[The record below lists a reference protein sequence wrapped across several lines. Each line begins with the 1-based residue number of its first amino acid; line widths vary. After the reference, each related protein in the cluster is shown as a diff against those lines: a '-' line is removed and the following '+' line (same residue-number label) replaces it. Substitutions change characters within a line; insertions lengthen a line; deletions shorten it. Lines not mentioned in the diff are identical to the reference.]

1 MTTKVALYC
10 RVSTSTKDQTTE
22 NQLREL
28 QSYCDRMEYE
38 VVKVY
43 EDEVSGAK
51 SREKR
56 PAYNQLIKDAFLKRF
71 DLIIGWDVSRFG
83 RSMKEFVHF
92 LSDMDDK
99 GIGVVAVK
107 NGLETFSSSG
117 RMMMKLIGVLEE
129 WNREM
134 LIERTNAGLA
144 RTVANGTKLGRKSV
158 LTPSLKRRILDAKEN
173 GSSIRRI
180 AEEIGINRGAVQRF
194 LQVAYHSHSIVPGG
208 FDVTS

>member
-1 MTTKVALYC
+1 MTTRVALYC

-28 QSYCDRMEYE
+28 KSYCDRMGYE
-38 VVKVY
+38 VVKIY

-51 SREKR
+51 SRESR
-56 PAYNQLIKDAFLKRF
+56 PAYSELCKDAFLKGF
-71 DLIIGWDVSRFG
+71 DTIIGWDVSRFG

-92 LSDMDDK
+92 LSDMDER
-99 GIGVVAVK
+99 GIGVIAVK
-107 NGLETFSSSG
+107 NGLDTVSSSG

-144 RTVANGTKLGRKSV
+144 RTVANGTRLGRKSV
-158 LTPSLKRRILDAKEN
+158 LTPSIKRKINDLKEN

-180 AEEIGINRGAVQRF
+180 AGEVGVNRGAVQRF
-194 LQVAYHSHSIVPGG
+194 LQVA
-208 FDVTS
+208 

>member
-28 QSYCDRMEYE
+28 KSYCERMDYE
-38 VVKVY
+38 IVKIY

-56 PAYNQLIKDAFLKRF
+56 PAYSELCKDAFLKKF
-71 DLIIGWDVSRFG
+71 DIIIGWDVSRFG
-83 RSMKEFVHF
+83 RSMKEFVSF

-99 GIGVVAVK
+99 GIGVIAVK

-117 RMMMKLIGVLEE
+117 RMMIKLIGVLEE

-144 RTVANGTKLGRKSV
+144 RTIANGTKLGRKSV
-158 LTPSLKRRILDAKEN
+158 LTPSTKRKILDLKGN
-173 GSSIRRI
+173 GSSIRNI
-180 AEEIGINRGAVQRF
+180 ANEVGINRGAVQRF
-194 LQVAYHSHSIVPGG
+194 LQVA
-208 FDVTS
+208 

>member
-1 MTTKVALYC
+1 MTMKVALYC

-22 NQLREL
+22 NQRLEL
-28 QSYCDRMEYE
+28 ESYCDRMNYE
-38 VVKVY
+38 IVKIY

-56 PAYNQLIKDAFLKRF
+56 PAYNELCQDAFLKKF
-71 DLIIGWDVSRFG
+71 DAVIGWDVSRFG
-83 RSMKEFVHF
+83 RSMKEFVSF

-99 GIGVVAVK
+99 GIGVIAVK
-107 NGLETFSSSG
+107 NGLDTVSNSG

-158 LTPSLKRRILDAKEN
+158 LTPSIKRRIMGAKEN
-173 GSSIRRI
+173 GLSIRKI
-180 AEEIGINRGAVQRF
+180 AETVGINRGAVQRF
-194 LQVAYHSHSIVPGG
+194 LQVA
-208 FDVTS
+208 

>member
-28 QSYCDRMEYE
+28 TAYCDRMGFEI
-38 VVKVY
+38 VKVY

-51 SREKR
+51 TREKR
-56 PAYNQLIKDAFLKRF
+56 PAYNEMCKDAFFKNF
-71 DLIIGWDVSRFG
+71 DTIIGWDVSRFG
-83 RSMKEFVHF
+83 RSMKEFVSF
-92 LSDMDDK
+92 LSEMDER

-107 NGLETFSSSG
+107 NGLETESSSG

-158 LTPSLKRRILDAKEN
+158 LTPSIKRRVTELKE
-173 GSSIRRI
+173 GGLSIRKI
-180 AEEIGINRGAVQRF
+180 SDEIGINRGAIQRF
-194 LQVAYHSHSIVPGG
+194 LSDTKTVSEIV
-208 FDVTS
+208 

>member
-1 MTTKVALYC
+1 MTMKVALYC
-10 RVSTSTKDQTTE
+10 RVSTSTKEQTTE
-22 NQLREL
+22 NQRLEL
-28 QSYCDRMEYE
+28 ESYCDRMNYE
-38 VVKVY
+38 IVKIY

-56 PAYNQLIKDAFLKRF
+56 PAYNELCQDAFLKKF
-71 DLIIGWDVSRFG
+71 DAIIGWDVSRFG
-83 RSMKEFVHF
+83 RSMKEFVSF

-99 GIGVVAVK
+99 GIGVIAVK
-107 NGLETFSSSG
+107 NGLDTVSSSG

-158 LTPSLKRRILDAKEN
+158 LTQSIKRKVIDLKEN
-173 GSSIRRI
+173 GFSIRKI
-180 AEEIGINRGAVQRF
+180 SDEIGINRGAIQRF
-194 LQVAYHSHSIVPGG
+194 LSDTKTVSQIA
-208 FDVTS
+208 

>member
-1 MTTKVALYC
+1 MTAKVALYC

-28 QSYCDRMEYE
+28 NSYCDRMGYE
-38 VVKVY
+38 VVKIY

-56 PAYNQLIKDAFLKRF
+56 PAYSELCKDAFLKKF
-71 DLIIGWDVSRFG
+71 DIVIGWDVSRFG
-83 RSMKEFVHF
+83 RSMKEFVSF
-92 LSDMDDK
+92 LSGMDDK
-99 GIGVVAVK
+99 GIGVIAVK

-129 WNREM
+129 WNLEM
-134 LIERTNAGLA
+134 LKERTNAGLA

-158 LTPSLKRRILDAKEN
+158 LTPSIKRKTLDLKGN
-173 GSSIRRI
+173 GSSIRNI
-180 AEEIGINRGAVQRF
+180 ADEVGINRGAVQRF
-194 LQVAYHSHSIVPGG
+194 LQVA
-208 FDVTS
+208 

>member
-1 MTTKVALYC
+1 MTKKVALYC
-10 RVSTSTKDQTTE
+10 RVSTSSKDQTTE
-22 NQLREL
+22 NQRLEL
-28 QSYCDRMEYE
+28 ETYCDRMGYE

-56 PAYNQLIKDAFLKRF
+56 PAYSELIKDAFLKKF
-71 DLIIGWDVSRFG
+71 DVIIGWDVSRFG
-83 RSMKEFVHF
+83 RSMKEFIHF

-107 NGLETFSSSG
+107 NGLDTNSSSG

-158 LTPSLKRRILDAKEN
+158 LTPSIKRNILDAKVN
-173 GSSIRRI
+173 GLSIRKI
-180 AEEIGINRGAVQRF
+180 ADEVGINRGAVQRF
-194 LQVAYHSHSIVPGG
+194 LQVA
-208 FDVTS
+208 

>member
-1 MTTKVALYC
+1 MGY
-10 RVSTSTKDQTTE
+10 Q
-22 NQLREL
+22 
-28 QSYCDRMEYE
+28 

-56 PAYNQLIKDAFLKRF
+56 PAYSNLCTDAFLKKF
-71 DLIIGWDVSRFG
+71 DIVIGWDVSRFG
-83 RSMKEFVHF
+83 RSMKEFVSF
-92 LSDMDDK
+92 LSDMDEKD
-99 GIGVVAVK
+99 IGVIAVK
-107 NGLETFSSSG
+107 NGLDTSSSSG

-158 LTPSLKRRILDAKEN
+158 LTPSIKRKVLDAKRN
-173 GSSIRRI
+173 GASIRKI
-180 AEEIGINRGAVQRF
+180 AHEVGINRGAVQRF
-194 LQVAYHSHSIVPGG
+194 LQVA
-208 FDVTS
+208 

>member
-1 MTTKVALYC
+1 MTMKVALYC

-22 NQLREL
+22 NQRLEL
-28 QSYCDRMEYE
+28 KSYCDRMNYE
-38 VVKVY
+38 IVKIY

-56 PAYNQLIKDAFLKRF
+56 PAYNELCQDAFLKKF
-71 DLIIGWDVSRFG
+71 DAIIGWDVSRFG
-83 RSMKEFVHF
+83 RSMKEFVSF

-99 GIGVVAVK
+99 GIGVIAVK
-107 NGLETFSSSG
+107 NGLDTVSSSG

-158 LTPSLKRRILDAKEN
+158 LTPSIKRKVIDLKESGL
-173 GSSIRRI
+173 SIRKI
-180 AEEIGINRGAVQRF
+180 SDEIGINRGAVQRF
-194 LQVAYHSHSIVPGG
+194 LKVA
-208 FDVTS
+208 

>member
-28 QSYCDRMEYE
+28 TAYCDRMGYG
-38 VVKVY
+38 VVIVY

-51 SREKR
+51 TREKR
-56 PAYNQLIKDAFLKRF
+56 PAYSELCKDVFLKKF
-71 DLIIGWDVSRFG
+71 DIVIGWDVSRFG
-83 RSMKEFVHF
+83 RSMKEFLSF

-107 NGLETFSSSG
+107 NGLDTVSSSG

-144 RTVANGTKLGRKSV
+144 RTVANGTEV
-158 LTPSLKRRILDAKEN
+158 VPEN
-173 GSSIRRI
+173 RT
-180 AEEIGINRGAVQRF
+180 V
-194 LQVAYHSHSIVPGG
+194 V
-208 FDVTS
+208 

>member
-1 MTTKVALYC
+1 MTTRVALYC

-28 QSYCDRMEYE
+28 QSYCDRMGYE

-56 PAYNQLIKDAFLKRF
+56 PAYNELCKDAFLKKF
-71 DLIIGWDVSRFG
+71 DLVIAWDVSRFG
-83 RSMKEFVHF
+83 RSLKEFVSF
-92 LSDMDDK
+92 LADMEDK

-107 NGLETFSSSG
+107 NGLDTSSSTG
-117 RMMMKLIGVLEE
+117 KMMMKMIGCLEE

-134 LIERTNAGLA
+134 LVERTKSGLA
-144 RTVANGTKLGRKSV
+144 RTRANGTKLGRRKIT
-158 LTPSLKRRILDAKEN
+158 TPKMTAQIVSLRNEN
-173 GSSIRRI
+173 KSIRAI
-180 AEEIGINRGAVQRF
+180 AAEVGVSTATIQRE
-194 LQVAYHSHSIVPGG
+194 LRKVA
-208 FDVTS
+208 

>member
-1 MTTKVALYC
+1 MVRKVALYC

-22 NQLREL
+22 NQIREL
-28 QSYCDRMEYE
+28 KSYCDRMDYE
-38 VVKVY
+38 IVKIY

-51 SREKR
+51 SRESR
-56 PAYNQLIKDAFLKRF
+56 PAYSELIKDAFLKRF

-92 LSDMDDK
+92 LSDMDEK
-99 GIGVVAVK
+99 GIGVIAVK
-107 NGLETFSSSG
+107 NGLDTSSSSG

-158 LTPSLKRRILDAKEN
+158 LTPSIKRKIIDLTEN
-173 GSSIRRI
+173 GLSIRKI
-180 AEEIGINRGAVQRF
+180 ADEVGINRGAVQRF
-194 LQVAYHSHSIVPGG
+194 LQVA
-208 FDVTS
+208 

>member
-1 MTTKVALYC
+1 MVRKVAIYC

-28 QSYCDRMEYE
+28 HSYCERMGYE

-56 PAYNQLIKDAFLKRF
+56 PAYSELCKDAFLKKF
-71 DLIIGWDVSRFG
+71 DVIIGWDVSRFG

-107 NGLETFSSSG
+107 NGLDTSSSSG

-134 LIERTNAGLA
+134 LVERTNAGLA
-144 RTVANGTKLGRKSV
+144 RTVANGTKLGRKKTVTDKITDQIIELRTEKKSIRAIASEV
-158 LTPSLKRRILDAKEN
+158 GVSTATVQRELKR
-173 GSSIRRI
+173 
-180 AEEIGINRGAVQRF
+180 
-194 LQVAYHSHSIVPGG
+194 VA
-208 FDVTS
+208 

>member
-28 QSYCDRMEYE
+28 TDYCDRMGYE

-56 PAYNQLIKDAFLKRF
+56 PAYNQMCKDAFLKKF
-71 DLIIGWDVSRFG
+71 DTIIGWDVSRFG
-83 RSMKEFVHF
+83 RSMKEFVSF
-92 LSDMDDK
+92 LSDMDEK
-99 GIGVVAVK
+99 GIGVIAVK
-107 NGLETFSSSG
+107 NGLDTSSSSG

-144 RTVANGTKLGRKSV
+144 RTVANGTKLGRKKITNDTMTAKIIELRTAKKTIREIASEV
-158 LTPSLKRRILDAKEN
+158 GVSRGTVSNILK
-173 GSSIRRI
+173 
-180 AEEIGINRGAVQRF
+180 
-194 LQVAYHSHSIVPGG
+194 VA
-208 FDVTS
+208 

>member
-1 MTTKVALYC
+1 MTTRVALYC

-28 QSYCDRMEYE
+28 RSYCDRMEYE

-56 PAYNQLIKDAFLKRF
+56 PAYSELCKDAFLKKF
-71 DLIIGWDVSRFG
+71 DIIIGWDVSRFS

-92 LSDMDDK
+92 LSDMDEK
-99 GIGVVAVK
+99 VIGVIAVK
-107 NGLETFSSSG
+107 NGLDTSSSSG

-158 LTPSLKRRILDAKEN
+158 LTPSIKRKILDAKSE
-173 GSSIRRI
+173 GASIRTI
-180 AEEIGINRGAVQRF
+180 ANEVGINRGAVQRF
-194 LQVAYHSHSIVPGG
+194 LQVA
-208 FDVTS
+208 

>member
-22 NQLREL
+22 NQVREL
-28 QSYCDRMEYE
+28 KSYCERMDYE
-38 VVKVY
+38 VVKIY

-56 PAYNQLIKDAFLKRF
+56 PAYSELCKDAFLKKF
-71 DLIIGWDVSRFG
+71 DIVIGWDVSRFG

-92 LSDMDDK
+92 LSDMDEK
-99 GIGVVAVK
+99 GIGVIAVK

-144 RTVANGTKLGRKSV
+144 RTVASGTKLGRKSV
-158 LTPSLKRRILDAKEN
+158 LTPSTKRKILDLKGN
-173 GSSIRRI
+173 GSSIRNI
-180 AEEIGINRGAVQRF
+180 ADEVGVNRGAVQRF
-194 LQVAYHSHSIVPGG
+194 LQVA
-208 FDVTS
+208 

>member
-1 MTTKVALYC
+1 MTTRVALYC

-28 QSYCDRMEYE
+28 TAYCDRMGYE

-51 SREKR
+51 TREKR
-56 PAYNQLIKDAFLKRF
+56 PAYNEMCQDAFLKNF
-71 DLIIGWDVSRFG
+71 DTIIGWDVSRFG
-83 RSMKEFVHF
+83 RSMKEFVSF
-92 LSDMDDK
+92 LSEMDER

-107 NGLETFSSSG
+107 NGLETESSSG

-158 LTPSLKRRILDAKEN
+158 LTPSIKRRVTELKE
-173 GSSIRRI
+173 GGLSIRKI
-180 AEEIGINRGAVQRF
+180 SDEIGINRGAIQRF
-194 LQVAYHSHSIVPGG
+194 LSDTKTVSEIV
-208 FDVTS
+208 

>member
-10 RVSTSTKDQTTE
+10 RVSTSTKDQTIE
-22 NQLREL
+22 NLLREL
-28 QSYCDRMEYE
+28 NSYCDRMGYE
-38 VVKVY
+38 VVRVY

-56 PAYNQLIKDAFLKRF
+56 PAYSKLCTDAFLKKF

-92 LSDMDDK
+92 LSDMDEK
-99 GIGVVAVK
+99 GIGVIAVK
-107 NGLETFSSSG
+107 NGLDTSSSSG

-129 WNREM
+129 WNLEM
-134 LIERTNAGLA
+134 LKEGTNAGLA

-158 LTPSLKRRILDAKEN
+158 LTPSIKREINDLKEN
-173 GSSIRRI
+173 GSSIRTI
-180 AEEIGINRGAVQRF
+180 ANEVGINRGAVQRF
-194 LQVAYHSHSIVPGG
+194 LQVA
-208 FDVTS
+208 

>member
-1 MTTKVALYC
+1 MTMKVALYC

-22 NQLREL
+22 NQRLEL
-28 QSYCDRMEYE
+28 ESYCDRMNYE
-38 VVKVY
+38 IVKIY

-56 PAYNQLIKDAFLKRF
+56 PAYNELCQDAFLKKF
-71 DLIIGWDVSRFG
+71 DAIIGWDVSRFG
-83 RSMKEFVHF
+83 RSMKEFVSF

-99 GIGVVAVK
+99 GIGVIAVK
-107 NGLETFSSSG
+107 NGLDTVSSSG

-144 RTVANGTKLGRKSV
+144 RTVANGTKLGRKKTV
-158 LTPSLKRRILDAKEN
+158 TDKITAQIIELRTEKK
-173 GSSIRRI
+173 SIRAI
-180 AEEIGINRGAVQRF
+180 ASEVGVSTATVQRE
-194 LQVAYHSHSIVPGG
+194 LKKVA
-208 FDVTS
+208 